1 MNSQSAPRP
10 AKTGFTTLAG
20 LLVSG
25 LLGCAFTAS
34 PAWAELPNVA
44 KPTPEKATLNYGLKA
59 TKLAGGWYVIAGA
72 NDDFSQANGC
82 NIINTGFYI
91 DEAGVVVINTGTSRI
106 YGEQQRALIDSI
118 SKGKPIQQVIALNLH
133 PDYFLGNQAYPKEA
147 LAATKLTIQGIKAE
161 AALYETNLYRLC
173 GDWMKGTESV
183 FPSQILTAGNPMRF
197 GSKAIQSI
205 ELKGHTDSDL
215 VLFDPDSKVMW
226 AGGLVFYKRIVT
238 TPHAKL
244 KPWIESLKKLQAMK
258 PKVVVPSHG
267 PVSWGTEAIDQT
279 LDYLSW
285 LDNRLSQAAQMGE
298 EMNEVMRQGAPERFR
313 NFAAYP
319 AEFYRN
325 VTNLYPVYEKGALGG
340 F

>member
-1 MNSQSAPRP
+1 MNWYTTMRGIFAVSALILMVGP
-10 AKTGFTTLAG
+10 AL
-20 LLVSG
+20 
-25 LLGCAFTAS
+25 
-34 PAWAELPNVA
+34 AELPNIA
-44 KPTPEKATLNYGLKA
+44 KPTPDKSTLNYGLKA
-59 TKLAGGWYVIAGA
+59 TKLAGGWYVIAGS

-82 NIINTGFYI
+82 NIINTGFYM
-91 DEAGVVVINTGTSRI
+91 DDSGVYVINTGTSRL
-106 YGEQQRALIDSI
+106 YGEQQRALIDSL
-118 SKGKPIQQVIALNLH
+118 SKNKPVKKVVALNLH

-147 LAATKLTIQGIKAE
+147 LAATKLTVQGIKAE
-161 AALYETNLYRLC
+161 AAMYETNLYRLC

-183 FPSQILTAGNPMRF
+183 IPAPGIVPGELKNF
-197 GSKAIQSI
+197 GSKPIQAM

-226 AGGLVFYKRIVT
+226 AGGLVFHNRIVT

-267 PVSWGTEAIDQT
+267 PVSWGSEAIDQT
-279 LDYLSW
+279 LDYLDW
-285 LDNRLSQAAQMGE
+285 LDKRLTQAAAMGE
-298 EMNEVMRQGAPERFR
+298 EINDVMKQGTPERFR
-313 NFAAYP
+313 KFAAYP

-325 VTNLYPVYEKGALGG
+325 VTNLYPVYEKEVLGG

>member
-1 MNSQSAPRP
+1 MNLFKAVRAIFAASTFIVLVAP
-10 AKTGFTTLAG
+10 AL
-20 LLVSG
+20 
-25 LLGCAFTAS
+25 
-34 PAWAELPNVA
+34 AELPNVA
-44 KPTPEKATLNYGLKA
+44 KPTPDKATLDYGLNA

-82 NIINTGFYI
+82 NIINTGFYM
-91 DEAGVVVINTGTSRI
+91 DDSGVYVINTGTSRI

-118 SKGKPIQQVIALNLH
+118 SKNKSVKQVLALNLH
-133 PDYFLGNQAYPKEA
+133 PDYFLGNQAYPKEV
-147 LAATKLTIQGIKAE
+147 LSATKLTAQGIKAE

-173 GDWMKGTESV
+173 GDWMKGSESV
-183 FPSQILTAGNPMRF
+183 FPAQTILPGKL
-197 GSKAIQSI
+197 KALGDKPIETL

-215 VLFDPDSKVMW
+215 VVFDPESKVMW

-238 TPHAKL
+238 TPHAQL
-244 KPWIESLKKLQAMK
+244 KPWIESLKKLQALK

-267 PVSWGTEAIDQT
+267 PVSWGSEAIDQT
-279 LDYLSW
+279 LDYLIW
-285 LDNRLSQAAQMGE
+285 LDQRLTDAAAMGE
-298 EMNEVMRQGAPERFR
+298 EMNDVMKNGAPERFQ

-325 VTNLYPVYEKGALGG
+325 VTNLYPQYEKQALGG

>member
-1 MNSQSAPRP
+1 MNLCKAMCAIVAVSM
-10 AKTGFTTLAG
+10 FTVLAG
-20 LLVSG
+20 PVL
-25 LLGCAFTAS
+25 
-34 PAWAELPNVA
+34 AELPNVA
-44 KPTPEKATLNYGLKA
+44 KPTPNKSTLDYGLKA
-59 TKLAGGWYVIAGA
+59 TRLAGGWYVIAGV

-82 NIINTGFYI
+82 NIINTGFYV
-91 DEAGVVVINTGTSRI
+91 DEAGVYVINTGTSRI
-106 YGEQQRALIDSI
+106 YGEQQRALIDSV
-118 SKGKPIQQVIALNLH
+118 SKSKPVKQVVALNLH
-133 PDYFLGNQAYPKEA
+133 PDYFLGNQAYPQES

-183 FPSQILTAGNPMRF
+183 FPAQTIVPGKL
-197 GSKAIQSI
+197 KALGDKPIETL

-215 VLFDPDSKVMW
+215 VVFDPESKVMW

-238 TPHAKL
+238 TPHAQL
-244 KPWIESLKKLQAMK
+244 KPWIESLRKLQAMK

-285 LDNRLSQAAQMGE
+285 LDKRLTDAANLGE
-298 EMNEVMRQGAPERFR
+298 EMNDVMKQGAPERFQ

-325 VTNLYPVYEKGALGG
+325 VTNLYPLYEKQALGG

>member
-1 MNSQSAPRP
+1 MKLKCLIAT
-10 AKTGFTTLAG
+10 ALITATAAG
-20 LLVSG
+20 Q
-25 LLGCAFTAS
+25 AR
-34 PAWAELPNVA
+34 AELPNVA
-44 KPTPEKATLNYGLKA
+44 QPTPDKATLNYGLKA

-82 NIINTGFYI
+82 NIINTGFYV
-91 DEAGVVVINTGTSRI
+91 DDAGVYVINTGTSRL

-118 SKGKPIQQVIALNLH
+118 SKGKPIKQVVALNLH

-147 LAATKLTIQGIKAE
+147 LAATKVTIQGVKAE

-173 GDWMKGTESV
+173 GDWMKATESAFSTQTIV
-183 FPSQILTAGNPMRF
+183 PASLKRF
-197 GSKAIQSI
+197 GSKPIEAI

-215 VLFDPDSKVMW
+215 VLFDPESKVMW

-244 KPWIESLKKLQAMK
+244 KPWIESLKTLQAMK

-267 PVSWGTEAIDQT
+267 PVSWGSEAIEQT
-279 LDYLSW
+279 LDYLNW
-285 LDNRLSQAAQMGE
+285 LDKRLAEAAEMGE
-298 EMNEVMRQGAPERFR
+298 EINDVMKKGAPERFR

-325 VTNLYPVYEKGALGG
+325 VTNLYPVYEKEALGG

>member
-1 MNSQSAPRP
+1 MRGFSTVALALSACCVVWS
-10 AKTGFTTLAG
+10 AH
-20 LLVSG
+20 
-25 LLGCAFTAS
+25 
-34 PAWAELPNVA
+34 AELPNVA
-44 KPTPEKATLNYGLKA
+44 KPVPNQAALDYGLKA

-82 NIINTGFYI
+82 NIINTGFYV
-91 DEAGVVVINTGTSRI
+91 DDAGVYVINTGISRL

-118 SKGKPIQQVIALNLH
+118 AKGKPIRQVIALNLH

-147 LAATKLTIQGIKAE
+147 LAATKLTLQGIKAE
-161 AALYETNLYRLC
+161 AVLYETNLYRLC
-173 GDWMKGTESV
+173 GDWMKGTESAY
-183 FPSQILTAGNPMRF
+183 PLQTIAPGNLKNM
-197 GSKAIQSI
+197 GGKSLEAV

-244 KPWIESLKKLQAMK
+244 RPWIESLKKLQAMK

-267 PVSWGTEAIDQT
+267 PVSWGSEAIDQT

-285 LDNRLSQAAQMGE
+285 LDKRLENAAAMGE
-298 EMNEVMRQGAPERFR
+298 EMNDVMKKGAPERFR

-325 VTNLYPVYEKGALGG
+325 VTNLYPLYEKEALGG

>member
-91 DEAGVVVINTGTSRI
+91 DEAGVVVINTSTSRI

-183 FPSQILTAGNPMRF
+183 FPSQILTAGNPLRF

-226 AGGLVFYKRIVT
+226 AGGLVF
-238 TPHAKL
+238 
-244 KPWIESLKKLQAMK
+244 
-258 PKVVVPSHG
+258 
-267 PVSWGTEAIDQT
+267 
-279 LDYLSW
+279 
-285 LDNRLSQAAQMGE
+285 
-298 EMNEVMRQGAPERFR
+298 
-313 NFAAYP
+313 
-319 AEFYRN
+319 
-325 VTNLYPVYEKGALGG
+325 
-340 F
+340 

>member
-1 MNSQSAPRP
+1 MKLKCLIAT
-10 AKTGFTTLAG
+10 ALITATAAG
-20 LLVSG
+20 Q
-25 LLGCAFTAS
+25 AR
-34 PAWAELPNVA
+34 AELPNVA
-44 KPTPEKATLNYGLKA
+44 KPTPDKSTLNYGLKA

-72 NDDFSQANGC
+72 NDDFSQTNGC
-82 NIINTGFYI
+82 NIINSGFYV
-91 DEAGVVVINTGTSRI
+91 DEAGVYVINTGTSRL
-106 YGEQQRALIDSI
+106 YGEQQRALIDSV
-118 SKGKPIQQVIALNLH
+118 SKGKPIRQVVALNLH

-147 LAATKLTIQGIKAE
+147 LTATKVTLDGIKAE

-173 GDWMKGTESV
+173 GDWMKATESV
-183 FPSQILTAGNPMRF
+183 FPTQTLAPAKLKSF
-197 GSKAIQSI
+197 GSKPVQAI

-215 VLFDPDSKVMW
+215 VLFDPESRVMW
-226 AGGLVFYKRIVT
+226 AGGLVFYQRIVT

-258 PKVVVPSHG
+258 PRVVVPSHG
-267 PVSWGTEAIDQT
+267 PVSWGSEAIDQT

-285 LDNRLSQAAQMGE
+285 LDKRLTEAAEMGE
-298 EMNEVMRQGAPERFR
+298 EINEVMKQGAPERFR

-325 VTNLYPVYEKGALGG
+325 VTNLYPVYEKEALGG

>member
-1 MNSQSAPRP
+1 MKLKCLIAT
-10 AKTGFTTLAG
+10 ALITATAAG
-20 LLVSG
+20 Q
-25 LLGCAFTAS
+25 AR
-34 PAWAELPNVA
+34 AELPNVA
-44 KPTPEKATLNYGLKA
+44 QPTPDKATLNYGLKA

-82 NIINTGFYI
+82 NIINTGFYV
-91 DEAGVVVINTGTSRI
+91 DDAGVYVINTGTSRL

-118 SKGKPIQQVIALNLH
+118 SKGKPIKQVVALNLH

-147 LAATKLTIQGIKAE
+147 LAATKVTIQGVKAE

-173 GDWMKGTESV
+173 GDWMKATESTFSTQTIV
-183 FPSQILTAGNPMRF
+183 PASLKRF
-197 GSKAIQSI
+197 GSKPIEAI

-215 VLFDPDSKVMW
+215 VLFDPESKVMW

-244 KPWIESLKKLQAMK
+244 KPWIESLKTLQAMK

-267 PVSWGTEAIDQT
+267 PVSWGSEAIEQT
-279 LDYLSW
+279 LDYLNW
-285 LDNRLSQAAQMGE
+285 LDKRLAEAAEMGE
-298 EMNEVMRQGAPERFR
+298 EINDVMKKGAPERFR

-325 VTNLYPVYEKGALGG
+325 VTNLYPVYEKEALGG

>member
-1 MNSQSAPRP
+1 MRGFSTVALALSACCAVWP
-10 AKTGFTTLAG
+10 AH
-20 LLVSG
+20 
-25 LLGCAFTAS
+25 
-34 PAWAELPNVA
+34 AELPNVA
-44 KPTPEKATLNYGLKA
+44 KPVPNQAALDYGLKA

-82 NIINTGFYI
+82 NIINTGFYV
-91 DEAGVVVINTGTSRI
+91 DDAGVYVINTGISRL

-118 SKGKPIQQVIALNLH
+118 AKGKSIRQVIALNLH

-147 LAATKLTIQGIKAE
+147 LAATKLTLQGIKAE

-173 GDWMKGTESV
+173 GDWMKGTESAY
-183 FPSQILTAGNPMRF
+183 PLQTIAPGNLKNM
-197 GSKAIQSI
+197 GGKSLEAV

-267 PVSWGTEAIDQT
+267 PVSWGSEAIDQT

-285 LDNRLSQAAQMGE
+285 LDKRLENAAAMGE
-298 EMNEVMRQGAPERFR
+298 EMNDVMKKGAPERFR

-325 VTNLYPVYEKGALGG
+325 VTNLYPLYEKEALGG

>member
-1 MNSQSAPRP
+1 MRGFSTVALALSAC
-10 AKTGFTTLAG
+10 
-20 LLVSG
+20 
-25 LLGCAFTAS
+25 CAVWSAH
-34 PAWAELPNVA
+34 AELPNVA
-44 KPTPEKATLNYGLKA
+44 KPVPNQAALDYGLKA

-82 NIINTGFYI
+82 NIINTGFYV
-91 DEAGVVVINTGTSRI
+91 DDAGVYVINTGISRL

-118 SKGKPIQQVIALNLH
+118 AKGKSIRQVIALNLH

-147 LAATKLTIQGIKAE
+147 LAATKLTLQGIKAE

-173 GDWMKGTESV
+173 GDWMKGTESAH
-183 FPSQILTAGNPMRF
+183 PLQTIAPGNLKNM
-197 GSKAIQSI
+197 GGKSLEAV

-267 PVSWGTEAIDQT
+267 PVSWGSEAIDQT

-285 LDNRLSQAAQMGE
+285 LDKRLENAAAMGE
-298 EMNEVMRQGAPERFR
+298 EMNDVMKKGAPERFR

-325 VTNLYPVYEKGALGG
+325 VTNLYPLYEKEALGG

>member
-1 MNSQSAPRP
+1 MNLFKAVRAIFAASTFIVLVAP
-10 AKTGFTTLAG
+10 TL
-20 LLVSG
+20 
-25 LLGCAFTAS
+25 
-34 PAWAELPNVA
+34 AELPNVA
-44 KPTPEKATLNYGLKA
+44 KPTPDKATLDYGLKA

-82 NIINTGFYI
+82 NIINTGFYM
-91 DEAGVVVINTGTSRI
+91 DDSGVYVINTGTSRI
-106 YGEQQRALIDSI
+106 YGEQQRTLINSV
-118 SKGKPIQQVIALNLH
+118 SKNKPVKQVVALNLH

-147 LAATKLTIQGIKAE
+147 LAATKLTMQGIKAE

-183 FPSQILTAGNPMRF
+183 FPVQTILPGNF
-197 GSKAIQSI
+197 NKLGDKTIQTL

-215 VLFDPDSKVMW
+215 VLFDPESKVMW

-238 TPHAKL
+238 TPHAQL
-244 KPWIESLKKLQAMK
+244 KPWIESLKTLQAMK

-267 PVSWGTEAIDQT
+267 PLSWGTEAIDQT

-285 LDNRLSQAAQMGE
+285 LDKRLTDAANMGE
-298 EMNEVMRQGAPERFR
+298 EMNDVMKKGAPERFR
-313 NFAAYP
+313 NFAGYP

-325 VTNLYPVYEKGALGG
+325 VTNLYPLYEKQALGG

>member
-1 MNSQSAPRP
+1 MNLCKAVRAIVAAS
-10 AKTGFTTLAG
+10 TFTVLAG
-20 LLVSG
+20 PVL
-25 LLGCAFTAS
+25 
-34 PAWAELPNVA
+34 AELPNVA
-44 KPTPEKATLNYGLKA
+44 KPTPNKSTLDYGLKA
-59 TKLAGGWYVIAGA
+59 TRLAGGWYVIAGV

-82 NIINTGFYI
+82 NIINTGFYV
-91 DEAGVVVINTGTSRI
+91 DEAGVYVINTGTSRI
-106 YGEQQRALIDSI
+106 YGEQQRALIDSV
-118 SKGKPIQQVIALNLH
+118 SKSKPVKQVVALNLH

-173 GDWMKGTESV
+173 GDWMKATESV
-183 FPSQILTAGNPMRF
+183 FPTQTIVPGKLKTF
-197 GSKAIQSI
+197 GDKSI
-205 ELKGHTDSDL
+205 ETLELKGHTDSDL
-215 VLFDPDSKVMW
+215 VLFDPGSKVMW
-226 AGGLVFYKRIVT
+226 AGGLVFYQRIVT

-244 KPWIESLKKLQAMK
+244 KPWIESLKKLQALK

-267 PVSWGTEAIDQT
+267 PVSWGSEAIDQT

-285 LDNRLSQAAQMGE
+285 LDKRLTDAANMGE
-298 EMNEVMRQGAPERFR
+298 EMNDVMKKGAPERFQ

-325 VTNLYPVYEKGALGG
+325 VTNLYPLYEKQALGG

>member
-1 MNSQSAPRP
+1 MKLKCLIAT
-10 AKTGFTTLAG
+10 ALITATAAG
-20 LLVSG
+20 Q
-25 LLGCAFTAS
+25 AR
-34 PAWAELPNVA
+34 AELPNVA
-44 KPTPEKATLNYGLKA
+44 QPTPDKATLNYGLKA

-82 NIINTGFYI
+82 NIINTGFYV
-91 DEAGVVVINTGTSRI
+91 DDAGVYVINTGTSRL

-118 SKGKPIQQVIALNLH
+118 SKGKPIKQVVALNLH
-133 PDYFLGNQAYPKEA
+133 PDYFLGNQAYPKEV
-147 LAATKLTIQGIKAE
+147 LAATKVTIQGVKAE

-173 GDWMKGTESV
+173 GDWMKATESTFSTQTIV
-183 FPSQILTAGNPMRF
+183 PASLKRF
-197 GSKAIQSI
+197 GSKPIEAI

-215 VLFDPDSKVMW
+215 VLFDPESKVMW

-244 KPWIESLKKLQAMK
+244 KPWIESLKTLQAMK

-267 PVSWGTEAIDQT
+267 PVSWGSEAIEQT
-279 LDYLSW
+279 LDYLNW
-285 LDNRLSQAAQMGE
+285 LDKRLAEAAEMGE
-298 EMNEVMRQGAPERFR
+298 EINDVMKKGAPERFR

-325 VTNLYPVYEKGALGG
+325 VTNLYPVYEKEALGG

>member
-1 MNSQSAPRP
+1 MRRLRN
-10 AKTGFTTLAG
+10 LA
-20 LLVSG
+20 LAVVACS
-25 LLGCAFTAS
+25 TALH
-34 PAWAELPNVA
+34 AHAELPNIA
-44 KPTPEKATLNYGLKA
+44 KPTPDKSTLDYGLKA
-59 TKLAGGWYVIAGA
+59 TKLAGGWYVIAGS

-82 NIINTGFYI
+82 NIINTGFFM
-91 DEAGVVVINTGTSRI
+91 DDSGVYVINTGTSRI
-106 YGEQQRALIDSI
+106 YGEQQRALIDSV
-118 SKGKPIQQVIALNLH
+118 SKNKPVKQVVALNLH
-133 PDYFLGNQAYPKEA
+133 PDYFLGNQAYPKES

-183 FPSQILTAGNPMRF
+183 FPAQTIAPGGLKNF
-197 GSKAIQSI
+197 GSKSI
-205 ELKGHTDSDL
+205 ETLELKGHTDSDL
-215 VLFDPDSKVMW
+215 VVFDPESKVMW

-238 TPHAKL
+238 TPHARL

-267 PVSWGTEAIDQT
+267 PVSWGTEAIEQT

-285 LDNRLSQAAQMGE
+285 LDKRLSNAAAAGE
-298 EMNEVMRQGAPERFR
+298 EMNDVMRKGAPERFQ

-325 VTNLYPVYEKGALGG
+325 VTNLYPAYEKAALGG
-340 F
+340 FQ

>member
-1 MNSQSAPRP
+1 MRGFSTVALALSACCVVWS
-10 AKTGFTTLAG
+10 AH
-20 LLVSG
+20 
-25 LLGCAFTAS
+25 
-34 PAWAELPNVA
+34 AELPNVA
-44 KPTPEKATLNYGLKA
+44 KPVPNQAALDYGLKA

-82 NIINTGFYI
+82 NIINTGFYV
-91 DEAGVVVINTGTSRI
+91 DDAGVYVINTGISRL

-118 SKGKPIQQVIALNLH
+118 AKGKPIRQVIALNLH

-147 LAATKLTIQGIKAE
+147 LAATKLTLQGIKAE

-173 GDWMKGTESV
+173 GDWMKGTESAY
-183 FPSQILTAGNPMRF
+183 PLQTIAPGNLKNM
-197 GSKAIQSI
+197 GGKSLEAV

-244 KPWIESLKKLQAMK
+244 RPWIESLKKLQAMK

-267 PVSWGTEAIDQT
+267 PVSWGSEAIDQT

-285 LDNRLSQAAQMGE
+285 LDKRLENAAAMGE
-298 EMNEVMRQGAPERFR
+298 EMNDVMKKGAPERFR

-325 VTNLYPVYEKGALGG
+325 VTNLYPLYEKEALGG

>member
-1 MNSQSAPRP
+1 MRGFSTVALALSAC
-10 AKTGFTTLAG
+10 
-20 LLVSG
+20 
-25 LLGCAFTAS
+25 CAVWSAH
-34 PAWAELPNVA
+34 AELPNVA
-44 KPTPEKATLNYGLKA
+44 KPVPNQAALDYGLKA

-82 NIINTGFYI
+82 NIINTGFYV
-91 DEAGVVVINTGTSRI
+91 DDAGVYVINTGISRL

-118 SKGKPIQQVIALNLH
+118 AKGKSIRQVIALNLH

-147 LAATKLTIQGIKAE
+147 LAATKLTLQGIKAE

-173 GDWMKGTESV
+173 GDWMKGTESAY
-183 FPSQILTAGNPMRF
+183 PLQTIAPGNLKNM
-197 GSKAIQSI
+197 GGKSLEAV

-267 PVSWGTEAIDQT
+267 PVSWGSEAIDQT

-285 LDNRLSQAAQMGE
+285 LDKRLENAAAMGE
-298 EMNEVMRQGAPERFR
+298 EMNDVMKKGAPERFR

-325 VTNLYPVYEKGALGG
+325 VTNLYPLYEKEALGG

>member
-1 MNSQSAPRP
+1 M
-10 AKTGFTTLAG
+10 TGFKTSAIALALG
-20 LLVSG
+20 LSVALP
-25 LLGCAFTAS
+25 LNL
-34 PAWAELPNVA
+34 AWAELPNVA
-44 KPTPEKATLNYGLKA
+44 QPTPDKATLNYGLKA

-72 NDDFSQANGC
+72 NEDFSQTNGC
-82 NIINTGFYI
+82 NIINTGFYV
-91 DEAGVVVINTGTSRI
+91 DEAGVYVVNTGTSRM

-118 SKGKPIQQVIALNLH
+118 SKGKPIKQVVALNLH
-133 PDYFLGNQAYPKEA
+133 PDYFLGNQAYPAES
-147 LAATKLTIQGIKAE
+147 LAATKKTIQGIKAE

-183 FPSQILTAGNPMRF
+183 FPSQAIAPANLTRMGGKSLEA
-197 GSKAIQSI
+197 I

-215 VLFDPDSKVMW
+215 VLFDPESRVMW

-244 KPWIESLKKLQAMK
+244 KPWIESLKKLRAMK

-279 LDYLSW
+279 LDYLTW
-285 LDNRLSQAAQMGE
+285 LDDRLNTAAEMGE
-298 EMNEVMRQGAPERFR
+298 EMNDVMKKGAPDRFK

-319 AEFYRN
+319 VEFYRN
-325 VTNLYPVYEKGALGG
+325 VTNLYPVYEKKALGG

>member
-1 MNSQSAPRP
+1 M
-10 AKTGFTTLAG
+10 TGFRISV
-20 LLVSG
+20 LVIA
-25 LLGCAFTAS
+25 LGVSAAL
-34 PAWAELPNVA
+34 PLQQAWAELPNIA
-44 KPTPEKATLNYGLKA
+44 KPTPEKATLDYGLKA

-82 NIINTGFYI
+82 NIINTGFYV
-91 DEAGVVVINTGTSRI
+91 DDAGVYVINTGTSRM
-106 YGEQQRALIDSI
+106 YGEQQRALIDSV
-118 SKGKPIQQVIALNLH
+118 SKNKPVKQVVALNLH

-147 LAATKLTIQGIKAE
+147 LAATKVTIQGIKAE

-183 FPSQILTAGNPMRF
+183 FPTQTVVPGNLKSF
-197 GSKAIQSI
+197 GTKPLETL

-258 PKVVVPSHG
+258 PKVVIPSHG
-267 PVSWGTEAIDQT
+267 PVSWGGEAIDQT

-285 LDNRLSQAAQMGE
+285 LDKRLSDAAAMGE
-298 EMNEVMRQGAPERFR
+298 EMNDVMKKGAPERFR

-325 VTNLYPVYEKGALGG
+325 VTNLYPVYEKQALGG

>member
-1 MNSQSAPRP
+1 MRGFSTVALALSAC
-10 AKTGFTTLAG
+10 
-20 LLVSG
+20 
-25 LLGCAFTAS
+25 CAVWSAH
-34 PAWAELPNVA
+34 AELPNVA
-44 KPTPEKATLNYGLKA
+44 KPVPNQAALDYGLKA

-82 NIINTGFYI
+82 NIINTGFYV
-91 DEAGVVVINTGTSRI
+91 DDAGVYVINTGISRL

-118 SKGKPIQQVIALNLH
+118 AKGKSIRQVIALNLH

-147 LAATKLTIQGIKAE
+147 LAATKLTLQGIKAE

-173 GDWMKGTESV
+173 GDWMKGTESAY
-183 FPSQILTAGNPMRF
+183 PLQTIAPGNLKNM
-197 GSKAIQSI
+197 GGKSLEAV

-267 PVSWGTEAIDQT
+267 PVSWGSEAIDQT

-285 LDNRLSQAAQMGE
+285 LDKRLENAAAMGE
-298 EMNEVMRQGAPERFR
+298 EMNDVMKKGAPERFR

-319 AEFYRN
+319 AEF
-325 VTNLYPVYEKGALGG
+325 
-340 F
+340 

>member
-1 MNSQSAPRP
+1 MNLCKAMCAIVAVSM
-10 AKTGFTTLAG
+10 FTVLAG
-20 LLVSG
+20 PVL
-25 LLGCAFTAS
+25 
-34 PAWAELPNVA
+34 AELPNVA
-44 KPTPEKATLNYGLKA
+44 KPTPNKSTLDYGLKA
-59 TKLAGGWYVIAGA
+59 TRLAGGWYVIAGV

-82 NIINTGFYI
+82 NIINTGFYM
-91 DEAGVVVINTGTSRI
+91 DDSGVYVINTGTSRI
-106 YGEQQRALIDSI
+106 YGEQQRALIDSL
-118 SKGKPIQQVIALNLH
+118 SKNKPVKQVVALNLH
-133 PDYFLGNQAYPKEA
+133 PDYFLGNQAYPQES

-183 FPSQILTAGNPMRF
+183 FPAQTIVPGKL
-197 GSKAIQSI
+197 KALGDKPIETL

-215 VLFDPDSKVMW
+215 VVFDPESKVMW

-238 TPHAKL
+238 TPHAQL
-244 KPWIESLKKLQAMK
+244 KPWIESLRKLQAMK

-285 LDNRLSQAAQMGE
+285 LDKRLTDAANLGE
-298 EMNEVMRQGAPERFR
+298 EMNDVMKQGAPERFQ

-325 VTNLYPVYEKGALGG
+325 VTNLYPLYEKQALGG

>member
-1 MNSQSAPRP
+1 MKLKCLIAT
-10 AKTGFTTLAG
+10 ALITATAAG
-20 LLVSG
+20 Q
-25 LLGCAFTAS
+25 AR
-34 PAWAELPNVA
+34 AELPNVA
-44 KPTPEKATLNYGLKA
+44 QPTPDKATLNYGLKA
-59 TKLAGGWYVIAGA
+59 TNLAGGWYVIAGA

-82 NIINTGFYI
+82 NIINTGFYV
-91 DEAGVVVINTGTSRI
+91 DDAGVYVINTGTSRL

-118 SKGKPIQQVIALNLH
+118 SKGKPIKQVVALNLH

-147 LAATKLTIQGIKAE
+147 LAATKVTIQGVKAE

-173 GDWMKGTESV
+173 GDWMKATESAFSTQTIV
-183 FPSQILTAGNPMRF
+183 PASLKRF
-197 GSKAIQSI
+197 GSKPIEAI

-215 VLFDPDSKVMW
+215 VLFDPESRVMW

-244 KPWIESLKKLQAMK
+244 KPWIESLKTLQAMK

-267 PVSWGTEAIDQT
+267 PVSWGSEAIEQT
-279 LDYLSW
+279 LDYLNW
-285 LDNRLSQAAQMGE
+285 LDKRLAEAAEMGE
-298 EMNEVMRQGAPERFR
+298 EINDVMKKGAPERFR

-325 VTNLYPVYEKGALGG
+325 VTNLYPVYEKETLGG

>member
-1 MNSQSAPRP
+1 MKLKCLIAM
-10 AKTGFTTLAG
+10 ALITMTAAG
-20 LLVSG
+20 Q
-25 LLGCAFTAS
+25 AR
-34 PAWAELPNVA
+34 AELPNVA
-44 KPTPEKATLNYGLKA
+44 QPTPDKATLNYGLKA

-82 NIINTGFYI
+82 NIINTGFYV
-91 DEAGVVVINTGTSRI
+91 DEAGVYVINTGTSRL

-118 SKGKPIQQVIALNLH
+118 SNGKPVKQVVALNLH

-147 LAATKLTIQGIKAE
+147 LAATKVTVQGIKAE

-173 GDWMKGTESV
+173 GDWMKATESAL
-183 FPSQILTAGNPMRF
+183 PTQTIAPASLRGF
-197 GSKAIQSI
+197 GRKAIEAI

-215 VLFDPDSKVMW
+215 VLFDPESKVMW

-244 KPWIESLKKLQAMK
+244 KPWIASLKKLQAMK

-267 PVSWGTEAIDQT
+267 PVSWGSEAIDQT

-285 LDNRLSQAAQMGE
+285 LDKRLAQAADMGE
-298 EMNEVMRQGAPERFR
+298 EINDVMNKGAPERFR

-325 VTNLYPVYEKGALGG
+325 VTNLYPVYEKEALGG

>member
-1 MNSQSAPRP
+1 MKLKCLIAT
-10 AKTGFTTLAG
+10 ALITATAAG
-20 LLVSG
+20 Q
-25 LLGCAFTAS
+25 AR
-34 PAWAELPNVA
+34 AELPNVA
-44 KPTPEKATLNYGLKA
+44 QPTPDKATLNYGLKA

-82 NIINTGFYI
+82 NIINTGFYV
-91 DEAGVVVINTGTSRI
+91 DDAGVYVINTGTSRL

-118 SKGKPIQQVIALNLH
+118 SKGKPIKQVVALNLH

-147 LAATKLTIQGIKAE
+147 LAATKVTIQGVKAE

-173 GDWMKGTESV
+173 GDWMKATESAFSTQTIV
-183 FPSQILTAGNPMRF
+183 PASLKRF
-197 GSKAIQSI
+197 GSKSIEAI

-215 VLFDPDSKVMW
+215 VLFDPESRVMW

-244 KPWIESLKKLQAMK
+244 KPWIESLKTLQAMK

-267 PVSWGTEAIDQT
+267 PVSWGSEAIEQT
-279 LDYLSW
+279 LDYLNW
-285 LDNRLSQAAQMGE
+285 LDKRLAEAAEMGE
-298 EMNEVMRQGAPERFR
+298 EINDVMKKGAPERFR

-325 VTNLYPVYEKGALGG
+325 VTNLYPVYEKETLGG